1 MDSATCKA
9 ALSATLTSCG
19 ISKPAAHKLLHFCV
33 CLVTLFCSFAT
44 TAFAQ
49 YSLCAEVKI
58 EIKQKVSL
66 ERQAF
71 DAVMKIN
78 NGLDASS
85 LTGISI
91 NLTFQDANGSPVV
104 ATTDANN
111 TAATFFLRLDSLDGV
126 GAIDGSGA
134 VAPKTSGTVKWLI
147 IPSAGAG
154 GLLPGGRTYRI
165 GGTLTYTLEGE
176 TKTVTVSP
184 ETIAVK
190 PQPQLILDYFL
201 AGDVYAD
208 DAFTSEVE
216 PSVPFTFG
224 VRIKNVGGGAANKLK
239 IETVQP
245 TIVDNQQ
252 GLVIAFQIINGYVN
266 DVASDKTLLLNF
278 GDIPSSSTKT
288 GRWDMTTT
296 LSGRFTE
303 LASTFTHDDS
313 LGGTLTSLLKEVNT
327 YILVRD
333 IKVDLPG
340 RDNIRDFLALDGTTL
355 KVFESEGQNTAVTDY
370 SAGATLTSS
379 TGGNYRLRFNAAAGL
394 AYVKIA
400 DPNNGAVRPGRIT
413 RSDGKV
419 LPVENIWLSKKRNS
433 DLSWAYSVN
442 FFDAN
447 STGDYTVD
455 LLPVDQLASL
465 SGQVFVD
472 GNNNGTRDGGEPA
485 LGLVRI
491 DLQGTGTSNASVA
504 VSATSDNNGAFT
516 FSQLLP
522 GTYRMTVASISG
534 YADGKNTAGSAG
546 GVVSANVISAISIT
560 AGMSATGYRFAKR
573 TQVANAADLVSSLN
587 AGSSVIVQGN
597 NATITAKVKN
607 VGPATGTNARATIVL
622 PTGLTFVSAVPTA
635 GTYNYVTGVWTLG
648 DIVKDAEPTL
658 TVTARVD
665 NYKAYNL
672 SIVVT
677 SDTPD
682 PVAGNNSAMTTL
694 NPVALQHSD
703 IRVLVTPTV
712 AAASAGSS
720 VSYVIDVSNFGP
732 DAASTLS
739 LAIAVPANL
748 VAISVSASSGSFTNG
763 VWNIDEIASL
773 RAASLIIRGNLVDA
787 SAASVTATLNSIQ
800 STDAILSNNSAT
812 GSINLAAPSSDVAIS
827 MAASKLTIIANET
840 ANLTIGLTNAG
851 PSVAAGTTVNLVIPA
866 ELAVVSSTPSVG
878 TFDHATGAWAVGNI
892 APGATPSLLLGV
904 RSQTGASS
912 LVVAR
917 AASEVA
923 EPTLSNNEAQL
934 MFNRVRG
941 DADIAITQQSDKP
954 VIALGQLVTLS
965 TIVTNN
971 GPVAANN
978 LRIVGV
984 LPEGLNAASTVATRG
999 IYDGV
1004 AGIWTI
1010 PSLGV
1015 DEVVTLDLTTLAP
1028 HGIMRTIVG
1037 VSEMADAVPANNVST
1052 LSLPTATTPGA
1063 PTIGTATAG
1072 NAQASVTF
1080 TAPVSNG
1087 GSAITGY
1094 TVTSSPGGLTATGT
1108 ASPITVSGLT
1118 NGTAYTFTVR
1128 ATNSVGTGPASAAS
1142 NSVTP
1147 AAVVNAPVLVTTTL
1161 PNGVRGT
1168 AYASHLIIASTLP
1181 LTSASA
1187 TGLPPGLTAV
1197 HNGSGVLTITG
1208 TPTEAG
1214 IFTLNVAATDNAGG
1228 TLATTVSLSIIADDP
1243 NTNVTALAGGGTH
1256 SCAVVDGGVQCW
1268 GWNGYGQLGDGS
1280 TTNSATPVQVS
1291 GLTSGVTAVATGDL
1305 HSCAVVNGGVRCWGY
1320 NLYGQL
1326 GNGSSGFQSMTN
1338 PTPVQVSGLPSGSG
1352 VSAVAGG
1359 HYHSCAVVN
1368 GGVRCWGGNQF
1379 GEIGNGST
1387 TQSTTPAQVSGL
1399 TSGVTA
1405 VATGVH
1411 TCAVVN
1417 GGVQCWGLNA
1427 SGQLGNGSTANSS
1440 VPAQVTG
1447 LTSGVT
1453 SLATGNS
1460 HSCAVVNG
1468 GVRCWGYN
1476 YDGELGNGSNTD
1488 SSVPVQVTGLT
1499 SGATVVAGGD
1509 KHGCAV
1515 VNGSVQ
1521 CWGSNS
1527 FAQLGNGSYTDSN
1540 VPVQVSGLTSGV
1552 TTLAAGSWHSCA
1564 AVNGSVQCWGSNASG
1579 EFGNGNTNGNT
1590 TPTQVTGLTS
1600 GVTTVAG
1607 GYSHSC
1613 AVVNGGAQCWGS
1625 NDYGSLGNGSTTN
1638 SATPVQVTALTS
1650 GVGVMAMATGGGH
1663 SCAVVNGGVRCW
1675 GANNS
1680 GQLGN
1685 GSNTDSHV
1693 PVQVSGLASGV
1704 TAVATG
1710 MYHSCAVVNGGV
1722 RCWGSNGYG
1731 RLGNGSTTSSNVPVQ
1746 VAGLTI
1752 GVTAVAVGDSHSC
1765 AVVNGGVQCWGRNGG
1780 RLGNGSTTSSTTPVQ
1795 VTGLTSGAGVTAVAA
1810 GYGHSC
1816 AVVSGGVQCWGSG
1829 AYGRL
1834 GDGST
1839 AGSITPVQVIGLT
1852 SGTGATAVATGDFH
1866 SCAVVNGGVRCWGDN
1881 HSGKLGNG
1889 STTGSTT
1896 PVQVSGLTSGVT
1908 AVAVGNDHSCAV
1920 VNSAPVC
1927 WGYNGSGQ
1935 LGNAA
1940 SGPRTTPQRSLLFR
1954 RQTVPG
1960 VPTIGMT
1967 TGGNAHARLAPHP
1980 SLSQPSG
1987 NINGQV
1993 VVNSYSGKTGS
2004 FQENL
2009 SPSGLVMP

>member
-1 MDSATCKA
+1 MFSTKV
-9 ALSATLTSCG
+9 SATLTVDNLSA
-19 ISKPAAHKLLHFCV
+19 SFDVTTLAADLTPDPF
-33 CLVTLFCSFAT
+33 SFASQLDVAINAPT
-44 TAFAQ
+44 TSNA
-49 YSLCAEVKI
+49 I
-58 EIKQKVSL
+58 TI
-66 ERQAF
+66 
-71 DAVMKIN
+71 
-78 NGLDASS
+78 
-85 LTGISI
+85 TGINS
-91 NLTFQDANGSPVV
+91 V
-104 ATTDANN
+104 
-111 TAATFFLRLDSLDGV
+111 
-126 GAIDGSGA
+126 
-134 VAPKTSGTVKWLI
+134 
-147 IPSAGAG
+147 
-154 GLLPGGRTYRI
+154 
-165 GGTLTYTLEGE
+165 
-176 TKTVTVSP
+176 VTVSAQNGTFSVNGGP
-184 ETIAVK
+184 YIEVGEARS
-190 PQPQLILDYFL
+190 
-201 AGDVYAD
+201 GDVIKLRQVSSAQFSTKSTTRLTVGTVSANFDVTTLAAD
-208 DAFTSEVE
+208 TTPDAFSFTPQTGVALTSATTSNTVVVSGINTNTPISIVGGQYRINSGAFTSATGQVKNGD
-216 PSVPFTFG
+216 SV
-224 VRIKNVGGGAANKLK
+224 
-239 IETVQP
+239 TVQQTSAAQP
-245 TIVDNQQ
+245 N
-252 GLVIAFQIINGYVN
+252 
-266 DVASDKTLLLNF
+266 
-278 GDIPSSSTKT
+278 TKT
-288 GRWDMTTT
+288 
-296 LSGRFTE
+296 
-303 LASTFTHDDS
+303 
-313 LGGTLTSLLKEVNT
+313 
-327 YILVRD
+327 
-333 IKVDLPG
+333 
-340 RDNIRDFLALDGTTL
+340 
-355 KVFESEGQNTAVTDY
+355 
-370 SAGATLTSS
+370 
-379 TGGNYRLRFNAAAGL
+379 
-394 AYVKIA
+394 
-400 DPNNGAVRPGRIT
+400 
-413 RSDGKV
+413 
-419 LPVENIWLSKKRNS
+419 
-433 DLSWAYSVN
+433 
-442 FFDAN
+442 
-447 STGDYTVD
+447 
-455 LLPVDQLASL
+455 
-465 SGQVFVD
+465 
-472 GNNNGTRDGGEPA
+472 
-485 LGLVRI
+485 
-491 DLQGTGTSNASVA
+491 
-504 VSATSDNNGAFT
+504 
-516 FSQLLP
+516 
-522 GTYRMTVASISG
+522 
-534 YADGKNTAGSAG
+534 
-546 GVVSANVISAISIT
+546 
-560 AGMSATGYRFAKR
+560 
-573 TQVANAADLVSSLN
+573 
-587 AGSSVIVQGN
+587 
-597 NATITAKVKN
+597 
-607 VGPATGTNARATIVL
+607 
-622 PTGLTFVSAVPTA
+622 
-635 GTYNYVTGVWTLG
+635 
-648 DIVKDAEPTL
+648 
-658 TVTARVD
+658 
-665 NYKAYNL
+665 
-672 SIVVT
+672 
-677 SDTPD
+677 
-682 PVAGNNSAMTTL
+682 
-694 NPVALQHSD
+694 
-703 IRVLVTPTV
+703 
-712 AAASAGSS
+712 
-720 VSYVIDVSNFGP
+720 
-732 DAASTLS
+732 
-739 LAIAVPANL
+739 
-748 VAISVSASSGSFTNG
+748 
-763 VWNIDEIASL
+763 
-773 RAASLIIRGNLVDA
+773 
-787 SAASVTATLNSIQ
+787 TATLSI
-800 STDAILSNNSAT
+800 
-812 GSINLAAPSSDVAIS
+812 G
-827 MAASKLTIIANET
+827 
-840 ANLTIGLTNAG
+840 
-851 PSVAAGTTVNLVIPA
+851 
-866 ELAVVSSTPSVG
+866 
-878 TFDHATGAWAVGNI
+878 
-892 APGATPSLLLGV
+892 
-904 RSQTGASS
+904 
-912 LVVAR
+912 
-917 AASEVA
+917 
-923 EPTLSNNEAQL
+923 
-934 MFNRVRG
+934 
-941 DADIAITQQSDKP
+941 
-954 VIALGQLVTLS
+954 
-965 TIVTNN
+965 
-971 GPVAANN
+971 
-978 LRIVGV
+978 
-984 LPEGLNAASTVATRG
+984 
-999 IYDGV
+999 GV
-1004 AGIWTI
+1004 AG
-1010 PSLGV
+1010 GFDV
-1015 DEVVTLDLTTLAP
+1015 TTLQA
-1028 HGIMRTIVG
+1028 I
-1037 VSEMADAVPANNVST
+1037 
-1052 LSLPTATTPGA
+1052 TTPGA

-1387 TQSTTPAQVSGL
+1387 TQSTTPAQVTGL

-1795 VTGLTSGAGVTAVAA
+1795 VTGLTSGVGVTAVAA

-1866 SCAVVNGGVRCWGDN
+1866 SCAVVNGGVQCWGRN
-1881 HSGKLGNG
+1881 GGRLGNG
-1889 STTGSTT
+1889 STTSSTT